1 MSMLTEKLW
10 IFDQSSFKVAHI
22 RQTFSRPLPDICI
35 DSSCGKGTFKISLR
49 QEKTLKLVANIWG
62 MFASVNEPWREC
74 DFPTFANTHKCLPS
88 QWDRAFKETA
98 ILYNTVYP
106 IADEYSNCLFI
117 LIILGRCR
125 RGPFIHYLWLILV
138 TSGALPNWG
147 IEPATPVSQHWQQT
161 ALTSELKFS
170 ISLHQ
175 VWFN

>member
-22 RQTFSRPLPDICI
+22 RQTFSRHLHRLFLWQGNVQNFLASRKNIKTG
-35 DSSCGKGTFKISLR
+35 GKHLANVCERERTLTWMRFSYLR
-49 QEKTLKLVANIWG
+49 QHSQ
-62 MFASVNEPWREC
+62 MFA
-74 DFPTFANTHKCLPS
+74 S

-106 IADEYSNCLFI
+106 IADEYSNGLFI
-117 LIILGRCR
+117 LFILGRCR

-161 ALTSELKFS
+161 LTSELKCS

-175 VWFN
+175 VWFY